1 MTQLLLQYNKVTGEH
16 FLAQID
22 RSVYESTV
30 VLCAKKCVGGN
41 PQCMCVQ
48 CELTI
53 RHASRLRSRCTG
65 QAAFKT
71 FMKQTVLGCG
81 VYL

>member
-1 MTQLLLQYNKVTGEH
+1 MTHLSLYENELTGEH
-16 FLAQID
+16 FLAQTD

-53 RHASRLRSRCTG
+53 RYASRLRSRCTG

-71 FMKQTVLGCG
+71 FMKQTVPGCD